1 MDLSVVTVGINL
13 NKWNKVFA
21 GLGRLT
27 RDIAAV
33 VVSSENGGRHGI
45 ILFLSKVHAG
55 INFLVFLPLLEQRIN

>member
-27 RDIAAV
+27 RDIAAL
-33 VVSSENGGRHGI
+33 
-45 ILFLSKVHAG
+45 LFRRKMAAVMELFCFYRK
-55 INFLVFLPLLEQRIN
+55 FTRE